1 MPKSQNPFSLLRMQE
16 LTPSMA
22 LELLRRGTSIVITS
36 VIPVLKPVIWSRGPH
51 ELWHRFGQ
59 HAPILLA
66 FFELLLSPFLLL
78 NIGAGANVF
87 QDRALRIGERHGFDK
102 EPAIGSGRAIAQALF
117 HFIRPA
123 CLDGVLPPRLDAR
136 PVIWMDTLQ
145 PSISLRLFGR
155 HARIVAPASIRI
167 VNIPVGLPGP
177 DQLGDGIDQGMDCS
191 VGSLARA
198 DVDAGHDDILD
209 VVVRIH
215 VRGDHYL
222 KVKEH
227 PFPRANQGLEKD
239 RFSRAGS
246 RDGGAYLLLAG
257 RGKGPPGGF
266 GHRLA
271 HYVLASPVRGG

>member
-1 MPKSQNPFSLLRMQE
+1 MMPDCQGVLIILRVQK
-16 LTPSMA
+16 LAPSMA
-22 LELLRRGTSIVITS
+22 QCLFGGGTTIVIPT
-36 VIPVLKPVIWSRGPH
+36 VIPVLKQGIWSRCPH
-51 ELWHRFGQ
+51 ELWYRFGQ

-123 CLDGVLPPRLDAR
+123 CLDGVLPPHLDAR

-177 DQLGDGIDQGMDCS
+177 DQLGDGIDQGMDYS
-191 VGSLARA
+191 LGSLVRA
-198 DVDAGHDDILD
+198 DRGAGH
-209 VVVRIH
+209 
-215 VRGDHYL
+215 Y
-222 KVKEH
+222 E
-227 PFPRANQGLEKD
+227 
-239 RFSRAGS
+239 
-246 RDGGAYLLLAG
+246 
-257 RGKGPPGGF
+257 
-266 GHRLA
+266 RLT
-271 HYVLASPVRGG
+271 V

>member
-22 LELLRRGTSIVITS
+22 LELLKSGMRILTIALIT
-36 VIPVLKPVIWSRGPH
+36 VVKTVIWSSGPH
-51 ELWHRFGQ
+51 QLRHRFGQ
-59 HAPILLA
+59 HAQVLLA

-155 HARIVAPASIRI
+155 HARIVAPALICI
-167 VNIPVGLPGP
+167 VDIPIWSPGP
-177 DQLGDGIDQGMDCS
+177 DQLGDGIDQGMD
-191 VGSLARA
+191 
-198 DVDAGHDDILD
+198 
-209 VVVRIH
+209 
-215 VRGDHYL
+215 
-222 KVKEH
+222 
-227 PFPRANQGLEKD
+227 
-239 RFSRAGS
+239 
-246 RDGGAYLLLAG
+246 
-257 RGKGPPGGF
+257 
-266 GHRLA
+266 
-271 HYVLASPVRGG
+271 